1 MLERSGR
8 AVRRVIMDLGRSGG
22 LWSVWGSCRGFSWF
36 YGGLRQAGEAQ
47 RDWGCS
53 GVFWGIF
60 GALLGVW

>member
-22 LWSVWGSCRGFSWF
+22 LWSVWGSCRGFLWF

-47 RDWGCS
+47 RD
-53 GVFWGIF
+53 
-60 GALLGVW
+60 